1 MDKKLIKL
9 FDSERAEQLSKTGF
23 KYMLEDMG
31 DQKAYV
37 FCVSEELLR
46 YLQEDFSQNDFV
58 IENTLRF

>member
-1 MDKKLIKL
+1 MEKNLIKL
-9 FDSERAEQLSKTGF
+9 FDSEKAELLSKTGF

-46 YLQEDFSQNDFV
+46 YLQTNFSQKDFV
-58 IENTLRF
+58 VENTLRF